1 MLLLAHN
8 RLRLSDRA
16 QAKIRSVLEER
27 GETDATVRLF
37 AERASDGAIELG
49 LAFDRRRDDDVV
61 VPAEGVTVLADAQTS
76 GGLLMAVAEDRA
88 DQLVGALKERGTRA
102 AVVVGKVIAKREQ
115 TIRLV

>member
-27 GETDATVRLF
+27 GEKDAAVRLF

-61 VPAEGVTVLADAQTS
+61 VPAEGVTVLADAQT
-76 GGLLMAVAEDRA
+76 LAIARDR
-88 DQLVGALKERGTRA
+88 
-102 AVVVGKVIAKREQ
+102 VIDYETQGFTFAQDSACEA
-115 TIRLV
+115 RLFTE